1 MTTIH
6 LPYGT
11 SPALEK
17 QLDVQILDLRVN
29 VGQGFN
35 HAILDKRDCICVIRA
50 LYVTGRGASATF
62 CKTSL
67 KDLLRFRLLLSHQR
81 VAGALECTPKVVTP
95 SRCNLSLGNIGT
107 VSETGIKGAWS
118 PNW

>member
-67 KDLLRFRLLLSHQR
+67 KDLLRFRLLLSNR
-81 VAGALECTPKVVTP
+81 VYPEGCYAITMRSV
-95 SRCNLSLGNIGT
+95 
-107 VSETGIKGAWS
+107 AWQHRDGVGDW
-118 PNW
+118 N